1 MSGILLEYAG
11 LRLSFFLS
19 FAISLSGSVIYIV
32 LESKE
37 AIVIAI
43 VVLLAKFGL
52 GGAFNIVF
60 LATSKLYPAIF
71 ASTVFG
77 ICNIF
82 ARLLSILSPIIAEEK
97 EPVPIL
103 VFLVLA
109 SIATLLSL
117 FIITPD
123 ENDFKKKV

>member
-1 MSGILLEYAG
+1 M
-11 LRLSFFLS
+11 
-19 FAISLSGSVIYIV
+19 
-32 LESKE
+32 
-37 AIVIAI
+37 IAI